1 VEEGIREGAGSGLTN
16 ARKLSIYYK
25 NLFKSTLGGLRMSKT
40 IVPEMVPKEPWMTE
54 KLQTS
59 LKQLAK
65 EGKITCVQAHNFA
78 HEQSI
83 ELDKMRL
90 LLDFC
95 GIKLKECQLGCF

>member
-1 VEEGIREGAGSGLTN
+1 
-16 ARKLSIYYK
+16 
-25 NLFKSTLGGLRMSKT
+25 MSRP

-54 KLQTS
+54 ELTGA
-59 LKQLAK
+59 LKTLASD
-65 EGKITCVQAHNFA
+65 GKVSCARAHRFA
-78 HEQSI
+78 HEQAI

>member
-1 VEEGIREGAGSGLTN
+1 
-16 ARKLSIYYK
+16 
-25 NLFKSTLGGLRMSKT
+25 MSRP

-54 KLQTS
+54 ELAGA
-59 LKQLAK
+59 LKGVAC
-65 EGKITCVQAHNFA
+65 EGKIACAQAHRFA
-78 HEQSI
+78 HEQAI

>member
-1 VEEGIREGAGSGLTN
+1 MTRP
-16 ARKLSIYYK
+16 
-25 NLFKSTLGGLRMSKT
+25 

-54 KLQTS
+54 ELTGA
-59 LKQLAK
+59 LKMLAR
-65 EGKITCVQAHNFA
+65 EGKVSCSQAHRFA
-78 HEQSI
+78 HEKAI